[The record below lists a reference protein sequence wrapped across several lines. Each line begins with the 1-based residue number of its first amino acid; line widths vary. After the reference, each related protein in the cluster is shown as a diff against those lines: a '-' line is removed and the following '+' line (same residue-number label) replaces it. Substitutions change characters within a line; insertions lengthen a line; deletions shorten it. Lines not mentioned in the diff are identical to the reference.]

1 MPNVNLE
8 AALSFLSRWP
18 QAHLFPAYWNTE
30 TGNHNTAVKWGSDA
44 SNDPEQI
51 KRWAVQY
58 PGWYFCVDL
67 RPDGN
72 TGLSVV
78 DVDNKK
84 GKNGS
89 ATLLDHALAG
99 RELPPT
105 LEASTPSNGTH
116 LFFAGPVKTS
126 VGKRAGYKLG
136 EGLDTPGM
144 VPVPGSIATGK
155 GVYKI
160 VHDRPIAA
168 QQEWVRQ
175 LAGPVV
181 PKDPEWETPLC
192 ELDQPG
198 DVERAIRFLEDRAPE
213 SIEGDGGDHT
223 LFKIAAK
230 LKNLGISREKMV
242 ELLLDHWNSEKAYPP
257 WTLEEIETK
266 AGNAYKYS
274 SKSAGCESL
283 SAIFPP
289 EPPPPPPPPV
299 LSLTVE
305 GEPVFGR
312 NAQVCHVKPDEWV
325 LGRTYLRGD
334 LTLTVATGGV
344 GKSVLTINEALAVA
358 SGKQLT
364 WDKVER
370 PGNVWLHSTE
380 DSYNTIEKRVLA
392 AKIHH
397 GVGDEGVI
405 WSSGDRLKMTFAVPD
420 ANGNNSV
427 CKDTVE
433 FTKRTILENNIT
445 LFVLDP
451 LLETHELKENGNESM
466 NFVCKI
472 LRGIARETKCAISVV
487 HHIAKGGKP
496 EYGNLSKARGASSTG
511 DAVRSA
517 RTVYPMDRKEAGGYG
532 MTPNQSVRYIRID
545 AAKCNYALLDA
556 TTRWYEKVSVQ
567 VIPGCDETSPA
578 LRRADLRVVAAVD
591 PDELIRDMAV
601 DALTPGEAR
610 SIYDIAVAIEKNG
623 LTKLKRKSLSDR
635 LEKLFAEPV
644 YAGEVVLR
652 PTQLP
657 GRKGRDVLAIICE
670 ELPRVE
676 VS

>member
-51 KRWAVQY
+51 KRWAIQY

-84 GKNGS
+84 GKNGN

-155 GVYKI
+155 GAYKI

-175 LAGPVV
+175 MAGPVV
-181 PKDPEWETPLC
+181 PKDPEWDRPLC
-192 ELDQPG
+192 ELDKQE
-198 DVERAIRFLEDRAPE
+198 DVFRAVCYLEDEAPE
-213 SIEGDGGDHT
+213 SIQGDGGDHT

-257 WTLEEIETK
+257 WTPEEIETK
-266 AGNAYKYS
+266 ASNAYKYS
-274 SKSAGCESL
+274 SRPAGCESVSTLFPDTLKL
-283 SAIFPP
+283 SRGLI
-289 EPPPPPPPPV
+289 
-299 LSLTVE
+299 
-305 GEPVFGR
+305 R
-312 NAQVCHVKPDEWV
+312 NAADIRVGDMQERPWV
-325 LGRTYLRGD
+325 MRHSFLRGYVTM
-334 LTLTVATGGV
+334 TLAPGGV
-344 GKSVLTINEALAVA
+344 GKSILAITEAAA
-358 SGKQLT
+358 IATGREFTRREIK
-364 WDKVER
+364 D
-370 PGNVWLHSTE
+370 PGPVWIFNSE
-380 DSYNTIEKRVLA
+380 DPFDELEKRIMATAKEHSLTAEEMSRIHYTSGYDNPMCLVALDEKGTPKANEVLVKSIVEHLKSMG
-392 AKIHH
+392 AK
-397 GVGDEGVI
+397 
-405 WSSGDRLKMTFAVPD
+405 
-420 ANGNNSV
+420 
-427 CKDTVE
+427 
-433 FTKRTILENNIT
+433 

-451 LLETHELKENGNESM
+451 YIESHLVEENDTKGMAFVARVIRRIAKESN
-466 NFVCKI
+466 
-472 LRGIARETKCAISVV
+472 CAVSLV
-487 HHIAKGGKP
+487 HHVSKGKAEP
-496 EYGNLSKARGASSTG
+496 GNADKSRGSSTSVN
-511 DAVRSA
+511 AARIVR
-517 RTVYPMDRKEAGGYG
+517 TLYPMTAKDTDEWGITKAQMKYFVRLDDAKQNLEVSEAE
-532 MTPNQSVRYIRID
+532 PF
-545 AAKCNYALLDA
+545 
-556 TTRWYEKVSVQ
+556 WFEKV
-567 VIPGCDETSPA
+567 PTRLRADLNETSPA
-578 LRRADLRVVAAVD
+578 MRAAQLSR
-591 PDELIRDMAV
+591 
-601 DALTPGEAR
+601 
-610 SIYDIAVAIEKNG
+610 IEKVEPTDFITEKVVECLRAG
-623 LTKLKRKSLSDR
+623 EEKSLYTIAKYIGDFGMKGVGLKSAR
-635 LEKLFAEPV
+635 AMLEDQFKDV
-644 YAGEVVLR
+644 TYIGELAFRRVKVGSTRGGETDGLR
-652 PTQLP
+652 C
-657 GRKGRDVLAIICE
+657 DVLPDVPE
-670 ELPRVE
+670 R
-676 VS
+676 S